1 MSISK
6 ELVHVLFSAVS
17 NIHYQQETAMVPVPE
32 EDPDKEEQ
40 DPALE
45 KEIDDAM
52 AKNEEIKI
60 RNEQLNKIKGY
71 VKLIVP
77 EEGEEVVDPED
88 FKDWDEKGYMRVQN
102 YREMVMNEAGEM
114 VEAGA
119 HAAAQAL
126 AA

>member
-1 MSISK
+1 
-6 ELVHVLFSAVS
+6 
-17 NIHYQQETAMVPVPE
+17 MVPVPE
-32 EDPDKEEQ
+32 EDPEKEEQ

-45 KEIDDAM
+45 KEIEDAM
-52 AKNEEIKI
+52 AANEEIKI
-60 RNEQLNKIKGY
+60 KNDKLNKIKGY
-71 VKLIVP
+71 VKLVIP
-77 EEGEEVVDPED
+77 EEGEEVGDPED
-88 FKDWDEKGYMRVQN
+88 YKDWDEKGYMRVQN